1 MDNGAIFYALF
12 VLPFWVGL
20 IAAGIVLVLLIPI
33 GINVAIRIIIDGLLA
48 TRRGR
53 RGRRE
58 RRERAYVK
66 KHQRDISLL

>member
-1 MDNGAIFYALF
+1 MDNGAIPFALF

-20 IAAGIVLVLLIPI
+20 IAVGIVLVLLIPI
-33 GINVAIRIIIDGLLA
+33 GVNVAIRIIIDGVLA
-48 TRRGR
+48 GL

-58 RRERAYVK
+58 RRERAYVE